1 MVCHPDANMYLPNL
15 DGRGAVS
22 GVLGVYQASGFALDQ
37 TQTRGGRLFVAGFPL
52 QVCVQFTQNN

>member
-15 DGRGAVS
+15 DGRGAVG
-22 GVLGVYQASGFALDQ
+22 GVAGGVPGLRLCVGSNAN
-37 TQTRGGRLFVAGFPL
+37 TGRLFVAGFPL